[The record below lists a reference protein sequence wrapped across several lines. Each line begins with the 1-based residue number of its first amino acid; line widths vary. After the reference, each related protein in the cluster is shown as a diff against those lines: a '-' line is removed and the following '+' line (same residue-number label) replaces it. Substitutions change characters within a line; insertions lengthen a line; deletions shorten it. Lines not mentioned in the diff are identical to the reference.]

1 MARKR
6 HGLEVRIR
14 EGRVDIGEVR
24 LGIVGSWVRKGVN
37 LFGRVFGGV
46 FVRKGEIGKVTHEE
60 SGWHGRWRER
70 CEKLNTSWR
79 RSRRDGT
86 YC

>member
-1 MARKR
+1 MNQADNRRHGCQACEKGGDASLMARKR

-37 LFGRVFGGV
+37 LFGFWRGFCAEG
-46 FVRKGEIGKVTHEE
+46 RDWE
-60 SGWHGRWRER
+60 S
-70 CEKLNTSWR
+70 
-79 RSRRDGT
+79 DA
-86 YC
+86 